1 MGRCQKNGT
10 RRHHENYLNMSAERI
25 HQVSGQSGIICSEK
39 ESWHVLGPTAAV
51 AWDTT
56 ASTQNNHEILGIEMC
71 SKPTVPT
78 IKGER
83 SMKTKYSI
91 TVVAAVALLAFSLPV
106 HASEMD
112 SRIESSA
119 RQSYVFK
126 TYLQGDTINIQS
138 RDGVVTL
145 TGTVSEESHKTLAED
160 TVAGLPGVVSVDNR
174 LEIRDAS
181 PVRNSDEW
189 LATKVKTA
197 LLFHE
202 NVSALTEVS
211 VKNGVVTLRG
221 DADNL
226 AQKDLTTEYA
236 RDVEGVKYV
245 INDMTVAANPGEL
258 QSVGEQIDDASITAQ
273 VKMTLLF
280 HRSTSAI
287 NTKVE
292 TNHGVVTLTGMASSP
307 AERDLATK
315 LVSGIKGVRNV
326 KNLMTIGVSE

>member
-1 MGRCQKNGT
+1 
-10 RRHHENYLNMSAERI
+10 
-25 HQVSGQSGIICSEK
+25 
-39 ESWHVLGPTAAV
+39 
-51 AWDTT
+51 
-56 ASTQNNHEILGIEMC
+56 
-71 SKPTVPT
+71 
-78 IKGER
+78 
-83 SMKTKYSI
+83 MKAKYSI
-91 TVVAAVALLAFSLPV
+91 SVVAAVALLAFSLPV
-106 HASEMD
+106 HASEID

-126 TYLQGDTINIQS
+126 TYLQGDTISIQS

-145 TGTVSEESHKTLAED
+145 TGTVSEKSHKTLAEE
-160 TVAGLPGVVSVDNR
+160 TVAGLPGVMRVDNR
-174 LEIRDAS
+174 LEIRDEGPA
-181 PVRNSDEW
+181 RNSDEW

-211 VKNGVVTLRG
+211 AKNGVVTLRG

-236 RDVEGVKYV
+236 RDVEGVKSV
-245 INDMTVAANPGEL
+245 INDMTIAANPEGP

-280 HRSTSAI
+280 HRSTSAV

-292 TNHGVVTLTGMASSP
+292 TNFGVVTLTGMASSP

-315 LVSGIKGVRNV
+315 LVSGIKGVRGV
-326 KNLMTIGVSE
+326 QNLMTIGVSE